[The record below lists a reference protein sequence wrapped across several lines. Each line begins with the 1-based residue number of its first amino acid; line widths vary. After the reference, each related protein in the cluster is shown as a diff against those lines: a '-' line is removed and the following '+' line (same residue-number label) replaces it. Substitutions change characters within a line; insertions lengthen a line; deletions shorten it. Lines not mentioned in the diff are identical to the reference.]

1 MPMALPCSLPFH
13 EPPARSR
20 TELLLRPLSAAGNRT
35 RRRAISSSLL
45 FSWTWVKSLGHL
57 TFERFSKCVF
67 ANLVERYGFE
77 RNVLDRA
84 VIQLV
89 AFPQEINTLLRVRD
103 DRDHSRRTVHNA
115 VNPQCA
121 HHQSGFTGWKIFRR
135 AIACPGFGEKRVK
148 GIATRHRG
156 LFPGRLFDR
165 RFRRL
170 L

>member
-1 MPMALPCSLPFH
+1 MPMALPCSLPLH
-13 EPPARSR
+13 EPSARSR
-20 TELLLRPLSAAGNRT
+20 AEPPPRPLPAAGNRT
-35 RRRAISSSLL
+35 RRPAISSSLL

-57 TFERFSKCVF
+57 TFEGFSKRVF

-77 RNVLDRA
+77 RNVVNRA

-89 AFPQEINTLLRVRD
+89 AFPQEINPLLRVRN
-103 DRDHSRRTVHNA
+103 DRDHSPRTMHDA

-121 HHQSGFTGWKIFRR
+121 HHQSGFTGRKIFRR
-135 AIACPGFGEKRVK
+135 GIACPGFVEKRVK

-156 LFPGRLFDR
+156 FSTGRLFDR
-165 RFRRL
+165 RSHRL